1 MDIAQLKMFQTVVE
15 CGTMAKASMQLHC
28 VPSNITTRIK
38 QLEEELGTPLFYRE
52 GKALKLTPSGEIFL
66 NYCHKILALCDEAKR
81 SIHPDAPPSG
91 PLKIGAIESSAT
103 TRLPNLL
110 AKYHQRFPEVSI
122 QIITGTWKQ
131 LLVDISQHKLDGA
144 IVAGNIEFPML
155 NKLGIYQEGYGL
167 NRISLFGRNS
177 LPRRPDW

>member
-1 MDIAQLKMFQTVVE
+1 M
-15 CGTMAKASMQLHC
+15 H
-28 VPSNITTRIK
+28 R
-38 QLEEELGTPLFYRE
+38 PLAHSR
-52 GKALKLTPSGEIFL
+52 
-66 NYCHKILALCDEAKR
+66 
-81 SIHPDAPPSG
+81 
-91 PLKIGAIESSAT
+91 IGAIESSAT

-155 NKLGIYQEGYGL
+155 NKLGIYQEDMVLIASHSLGEIHCQEDLIGKEILCGRKAVLTVQPLKNGL
-167 NRISLFGRNS
+167 NLRISLFL
-177 LPRRPDW
+177 LPALLAMPRLLAVSVQAQGWR

>member
-38 QLEEELGTPLFYRE
+38 QLEEELGAPLFYRE

-66 NYCHKILALCDEAKR
+66 DYCHKILALCDEAKR

-103 TRLPNLL
+103 
-110 AKYHQRFPEVSI
+110 
-122 QIITGTWKQ
+122 
-131 LLVDISQHKLDGA
+131 
-144 IVAGNIEFPML
+144 
-155 NKLGIYQEGYGL
+155 
-167 NRISLFGRNS
+167 
-177 LPRRPDW
+177 